1 MGSEMCIRDSVSGS
15 IANVNTTAGSISNV
29 NTVAGSISNV
39 NTVAGNNSNV
49 STVAGISGNVTT
61 VAGISSNVTTV
72 ANDGTDIGLVAG
84 SIGNVNTTAGSIA
97 NVNTTAGSI
106 SNVNTVATN
115 IANVNNASTYLN
127 NFLSLYLGEL
137 ASDPVTD
144 ALGNSINEG
153 DLYWNNVTKQ
163 LRLYNGSVWQGIN
176 DNALEVLKIAT
187 SGFSAVYTAS
197 AGSNNIDLGG
207 LAISGA
213 AFSNE
218 SFAPTRMSLAKGSAT
233 YNLGGI

>member
-1 MGSEMCIRDSVSGS
+1 MNTLATSANVTAMDNCSDD
-15 IANVNTTAGSISNV
+15 IANINTVSGSISNV
-29 NTVAGSISNV
+29 NTVGS
-39 NTVAGNNSNV
+39 
-49 STVAGISGNVTT
+49 
-61 VAGISSNVTTV
+61 
-72 ANDGTDIGLVAG
+72 
-84 SIGNVNTTAGSIA
+84 
-97 NVNTTAGSI
+97 
-106 SNVNTVATN
+106 N

-144 ALGNSINEG
+144 ALGNAINEG

-207 LAISGA
+207 LAITGA
-213 AFSNE
+213 VFSNE